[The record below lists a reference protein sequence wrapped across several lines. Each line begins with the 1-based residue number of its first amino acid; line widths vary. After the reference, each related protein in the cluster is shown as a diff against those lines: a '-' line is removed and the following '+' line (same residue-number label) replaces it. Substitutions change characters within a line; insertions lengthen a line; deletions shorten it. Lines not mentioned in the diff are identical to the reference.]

1 MSASQ
6 ILSAQLKGAQLRK
19 LGPLQARS
27 LEEQAW
33 SVAPG
38 FFQSLAGHNRTC
50 LMECACEPDSLLT
63 SAAQAQQKDESAA
76 SRCSLYNGC
85 DLSTDAGVRLIM
97 KQMDLERPQH
107 VWLSPPCGP
116 FSPLQR
122 TNQRTPEQIQD
133 LKLKRQHAIR
143 IYVGASCIMHYAI
156 QRGIHVTLELAE
168 RSDAWRLPVLNQLQ
182 KKYMLYQAV
191 TKGCAVG
198 LRNPKDGRLMRK
210 GWRILTTHRRLSEAL
225 DMPCRC
231 PKGASH
237 GKCEGV
243 SATESA
249 RYTPDYVR
257 RAARV
262 ICQELNHQDT
272 IRECTGSSFLV
283 QGFGEGE
290 FCTCGEVS
298 SGSST
303 NLPELHGGKR
313 WVSEGAGGDFRYR
326 VFGA

>member
-6 ILSAQLKGAQLRK
+6 KLSAELRGTQGK
-19 LGPLQARS
+19 RLGPLQARS

-33 SVAPG
+33 SLVPEI
-38 FFQSLAGHNRTC
+38 FQSLTGHNRLC
-50 LMECACEPDSLLT
+50 LLECACEPDSLLS
-63 SAAQAQQKDESAA
+63 SAVQARKKSETTAA
-76 SRCSLYNGC
+76 RCSLYNGC

-97 KQMDLERPQH
+97 NRIDLERPQH

-122 TNQRTPEQIQD
+122 TNQRNQAQAQE
-133 LKLKRQHAIR
+133 LKAKRQEAIR
-143 IYVGASCIMHYAI
+143 IYIGATCIMHYAI
-156 QRGIHVTLELAE
+156 QRGVHVTLELAD
-168 RSDAWRLPVLNQLQ
+168 RSDAWRLPALSQLQ
-182 KKYMLYQAV
+182 SKYNLYRAV

-198 LRNPKDGRLMRK
+198 LKDLKSGLFLQK
-210 GWRILTTHRRLSEAL
+210 GWRILTTQKRLAEAM

-231 PKGASH
+231 MKHQSHGRCEGAS
-237 GKCEGV
+237 
-243 SATESA
+243 ATASA

-262 ICQELNHQDT
+262 ICQELSHQET
-272 IRECTGSSFLV
+272 VRECQGQSFLV

-298 SGSST
+298 IPGVPRT
-303 NLPELHGGKR
+303 CPCCMQEKTD
-313 WVSEGAGGDFRYR
+313 WVVSENKKGASGDL
-326 VFGA
+326 